1 MKSFLCVVTVVA
13 LGSWATLAGQG
24 GKLSDAEFRK
34 LAASHANVEEH
45 QKLAAH
51 YTAHAI
57 EHEGEAKLHEDLAT
71 QYAKTERLLAGES
84 RHYAAHSREAAEA
97 LRELAKLHQELA
109 KEHAGKK

>member
-13 LGSWATLAGQG
+13 LGSWSALQGQSG
-24 GKLSDAEFRK
+24 MLSAAEFRK

-57 EHEGEAKLHEDLAT
+57 EHEGEARLHEELAN
-71 QYAKTERLLAGES
+71 QYAKTERLLAAES

-109 KEHAGKK
+109 KKHTAKK

>member
-1 MKSFLCVVTVVA
+1 MKSSLACLGLVA
-13 LGSWATLAGQG
+13 LLVWAPIHAQTRTLSNQ
-24 GKLSDAEFRK
+24 EFRK

-57 EHEGEAKLHEDLAT
+57 EHEGEAKLHEELAN

-97 LRELAKLHQELA
+97 LRELAKLHQDLA